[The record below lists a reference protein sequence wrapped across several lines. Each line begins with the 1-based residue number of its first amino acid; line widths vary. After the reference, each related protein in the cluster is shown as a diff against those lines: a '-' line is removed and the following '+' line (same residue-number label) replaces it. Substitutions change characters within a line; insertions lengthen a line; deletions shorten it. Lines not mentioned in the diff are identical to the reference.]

1 MSVMKSILPFKI
13 AFICYFML
21 VGESKLFAQFVFEKE
36 MIFVEGAK
44 CILPDNNSN
53 KDSEKEVSSF
63 YISKFEVSQG
73 LWKSLMGNNP
83 SFFLKCDDCP
93 VDNVSWNDIQD
104 FLRRLNV
111 LTGRNYRLPE
121 FIEYQYLFNQ
131 IKNGNTI
138 AIGSKNSEKKYQFNV
153 NGPFKEHTS
162 DKPVPSKYQRSP
174 YNTFRLAANE
184 YLEFSVA
191 NDIWMA
197 ENLNSDHFRNG
208 DLILEARS
216 DQEWK
221 DAIDKNQPAWCYY
234 DNDLTTG
241 KKYGK
246 LYNWWAIMDPRG
258 LAPAGFHIPSQIEW
272 LNLLN
277 YKGEN
282 AINNTTL
289 FQEQTGRAIDRVT
302 LFAGKTGGYRLA
314 NGDYS
319 GINSFGSWWSS
330 TEGECHD
337 GSCIINFQLTKERED
352 YFEEKPS
359 YNHRYFGLSD
369 WRVGHYLRCLR
380 NTTADDLEKKAIQY
394 SLDSLVKELTFMKL
408 KSLKCEGDL
417 NQVEQLFRQIEPEIV
432 FVEGGSFIMGNRNGE
447 IDEKP
452 TRDVQVRSFWMGK
465 FEVTQSQWQAIMGK
479 NPSGNNLC
487 ENCPVENISWIEVQD
502 FIKRLNI
509 LTGKNYRLPTEV
521 EWEYAAR
528 GGIKSRSSNYSG
540 SDSLGL
546 VAIYNGT
553 NQTWNVGTKYPNEL
567 GIYDMSGN
575 VWEWCQDWY
584 NKYTKYENSNVEN
597 NSNLFKVIR
606 GGCWYSLANLC
617 RTSSRSGNYIQ
628 SKSDA
633 IGFRLVLSID

>member
-1 MSVMKSILPFKI
+1 MKSISLLRILVVFC
-13 AFICYFML
+13 FIWGM
-21 VGESKLFAQFVFEKE
+21 GNKLSAQINFEKE

-53 KDSEKEVSSF
+53 KYSEKEVSSF

-73 LWKSLMGNNP
+73 LWKSIMGNNP

-111 LTGRNYRLPE
+111 LTGLNYRLPE
-121 FIEYQYLFNQ
+121 SMEYQYLFNQ

-162 DKPVPSKYQRSP
+162 DKPAPSKYQRSP

-221 DAIDKNQPAWCYY
+221 EALDNSQPAWCYY

-246 LYNWWAIMDPRG
+246 LYNWWAIKDPRG

-289 FQEQTGRAIDRVT
+289 FQEQTGGTRGSVT
-302 LFAGKTGGYRLA
+302 LFAGKTGGLRGE
-314 NGDYS
+314 NGDYF

-330 TEGECHD
+330 SEGECHE
-337 GSCIINFQLTKERED
+337 GSCIMNFYLTKERAD
-352 YFEEKPS
+352 YFEEKAFHNAS
-359 YNHRYFGLSD
+359 LFGLSD
-369 WRVGHYLRCLR
+369 WRVGHYIRCLR
-380 NTTADDLEKKAIQY
+380 STTADNLEKKVMQY

-432 FVEGGSFIMGNRNGE
+432 LVEGGSFIMGNRNGE

-452 TRDVQVRSFWMGK
+452 TREVQVRSFYMGK
-465 FEVTQSQWQAIMGK
+465 FEVTQAQWQAIMGK

-487 ENCPVENISWIEVQD
+487 EDCPVENISWIEVQD
-502 FIKRLNI
+502 FINRLNI
-509 LTGKNYRLPTEV
+509 LTGENYRLPTEV
-521 EWEYAAR
+521 EWEYAAK
-528 GGIKSRSSNYSG
+528 GGIKTRSSNYSG
-540 SDSLGL
+540 SDSLDL

-553 NQTWNVGTKYPNEL
+553 NQTWKVGTKISNEL

-584 NKYTKYENSNVEN
+584 NKYSKSENSNIET
-597 NSNLFKVIR
+597 NSNLVKVIR
-606 GGCWYSLANLC
+606 GGCWYSLANTC
-617 RTSSRSGNYIQ
+617 RPTSRSANYIL

-633 IGFRLVLSID
+633 IGFRLVLPIN